1 MDYIKV
7 WQVKQNCTSASFL
20 NIASA
25 GAYNNTLYQNLTIG
39 GTGSTGCNFT
49 SGNSH
54 LAGNDYV
61 LLQEG
66 FEASGS
72 NTTVLINT
80 MQCQTGQTITYNSLT
95 NPSPPPNFQL
105 KRDIKLR
112 QKR

>member
-1 MDYIKV
+1 VI
-7 WQVKQNCTSASFL
+7 
-20 NIASA
+20 
-25 GAYNNTLYQNLTIG
+25 IG
-39 GTGSTGCNFT
+39 S
-49 SGNSH
+49 
-54 LAGNDYV
+54 GNDYV

-66 FEASGS
+66 FEASGA

-80 MQCQTGQTITYNSLT
+80 MQCQTGQTITYNSVT